1 MRSIIIGIFAISLAI
16 TTAAAQDDGDDASF
30 DDALKDFGYAG
41 GAAWQCASDDG
52 KGEIV
57 ESAFTVFNRLSQLF
71 GTDRAFFF
79 SAAFGAGTVDE
90 IEAGDCAQY
99 ATDFAEGLMQGQAG
113 ASQ

>member
-1 MRSIIIGIFAISLAI
+1 MRSFSIGLLALCLAV
-16 TTAAAQDDGDDASF
+16 TPAAAQDEGDDQSF

-41 GAAWQCASDDG
+41 GAAWQCAEDEG

-57 ESAFTVFNRLSQLF
+57 ESAMTVYNQVGQLF

-90 IEAGDCAQY
+90 IEAGDCAKH
-99 ATDFAEGLMQGQAG
+99 AADFSEGLKRGEGEG
-113 ASQ
+113 AQ